1 MKNLAIIAMLL
12 LSACSSLSNG
22 ANQLQPVVLKDTRTK
37 TWFTTCSGAVEEWS
51 SCQRKAQ
58 KTCPNGY
65 ETIEKIET
73 AAAGGRRELTFI
85 CK

>member
-1 MKNLAIIAMLL
+1 MKNFAILAALL

-22 ANQLQPVVLKDTRTK
+22 ANQLQPVLVKDAKTK

-51 SCQRKAQ
+51 SCQNKAR

-65 ETIEKIET
+65 ETLEKIET
-73 AAAGGRRELTFI
+73 PATGGRRELTFV

>member
-1 MKNLAIIAMLL
+1 M
-12 LSACSSLSNG
+12 STACSSLTNG
-22 ANQLQPVVLKDTRTK
+22 ANQLQPVLLKDAKTK

-51 SCQRKAQ
+51 SCQSKAR

-65 ETIEKIET
+65 ETLEKIET
-73 AAAGGRRELTFI
+73 PASGGRRELTFM